1 MSNKILIQEIIKRIK
16 ELDKQLDFIE
26 RKRNII
32 KCEIYKLLK
41 EEAKHRENIDK
52 KGRSLGN
59 ANQQ

>member
-26 RKRNII
+26 RERNIR

-41 EEAKHRENIDK
+41 ENAKHQENIDK
-52 KGRSLGN
+52 KGRNLEN